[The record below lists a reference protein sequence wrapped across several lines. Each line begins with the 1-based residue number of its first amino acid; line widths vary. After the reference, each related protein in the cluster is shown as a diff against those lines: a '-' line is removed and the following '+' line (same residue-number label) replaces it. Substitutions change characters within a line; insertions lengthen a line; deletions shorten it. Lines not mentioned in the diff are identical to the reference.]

1 VCPRDG
7 DGERDREEEDV
18 CLRFRARP
26 RERDEL
32 AVEEG
37 SKLGTVDFL
46 VRRSSSPQWDMMT
59 GMVGR
64 SFESTGT
71 WDMRWRTV
79 SPERRWPKMVCLL
92 LRWEESARVMK
103 NLGRLALMHKL
114 VVLRNILAAVC
125 VFSSVR
131 HTY

>member
-37 SKLGTVDFL
+37 TRLETVVFL

-59 GMVGR
+59 GTVGR
-64 SFESTGT
+64 SLESTGT
-71 WDMRWRTV
+71 WDMRVRTA
-79 SPERRWPKMVCLL
+79 SPERM
-92 LRWEESARVMK
+92 
-103 NLGRLALMHKL
+103 
-114 VVLRNILAAVC
+114 
-125 VFSSVR
+125 
-131 HTY
+131 